1 MNIPSVCSWELSSA
15 LGERA
20 GLSGDAFLASRW
32 SHWSIFEH
40 EIGKD
45 LESRISLTLNSYQY
59 VMTSIC
65 HISSLNNI
73 ECLYLYIISYIY
85 IKSIVSVAAWDEFGM
100 NSDLASSDL
109 TRWASRVGSVL
120 FGTRTSCRS
129 RVKKGHRNPWTSPLD
144 KIRGEFWGTQP
155 QAVSVTCITFDSHL
169 FWCVPLQ
176 TWKCSVASI
185 ASLALVADKQKSETN
200 DCNKTKYCRL
210 FQ

>member
-45 LESRISLTLNSYQY
+45 LESRISLILNSHQY

-73 ECLYLYIISYIY
+73 ECLYLYIIYIIYIY
-85 IKSIVSVAAWDEFGM
+85 INQIYRFSCSLRWIRNEFGSGELGPYAM
-100 NSDLASSDL
+100 SQQGRKCALWHTHILPLSGKKRASESVDKSVGQNPGRILGYPTTSSFCHLHHFWFASLLMCATSDLEML
-109 TRWASRVGSVL
+109 SRLDSVISL
-120 FGTRTSCRS
+120 SG
-129 RVKKGHRNPWTSPLD
+129 WQA
-144 KIRGEFWGTQP
+144 KIRNEW
-155 QAVSVTCITFDSHL
+155 
-169 FWCVPLQ
+169 LQ
-176 TWKCSVASI
+176 
-185 ASLALVADKQKSETN
+185 
-200 DCNKTKYCRL
+200 
-210 FQ
+210 